1 MADPVVPNS
10 DPKID
15 FPKPDQPVGHYFPL
29 QTPPP
34 DPGTF
39 EIGLVLGGTVSAAAY
54 TAGVVD
60 FLIQAL
66 DAWTLAKN
74 AGGAPTHN
82 VIIRIFAGTSG
93 GALTSVLLAR
103 ILCSGFPHVDA
114 TTPAATRALN
124 PLYDCWVNQ
133 VDITDMLATT
143 DLTGK
148 TVPSLLCADK
158 LDAVGDRIAD
168 YTPIPLGPASNTPAV
183 RDYVE
188 QKLPIVLTLTNLRGV
203 PYSADFR
210 GTSGRA
216 EYYSNYADH
225 VRLKADIT
233 GKNPPTAADLAPYEI
248 GIADAPAAGCQGWA
262 TAIHAARGSSAFPVG
277 LPPQRIERDPRHYRY
292 RYAVLDD
299 IDPTAPP
306 SVEWLR
312 PSWPFMIPV
321 GDGPATPYAF
331 LTVDGGCF
339 NNEPT
344 EFARQ
349 WLAGVTAHNE
359 RDGTKAHRAVL
370 LVDPFAAVPGVG
382 AMTDNGL
389 LDTALSTVGAFTKG
403 TRFETADLDLYT
415 AEDLYSRFLVNPV
428 RKATLPGDSAPTVL
442 TGGAAIATNPLGAF
456 GGFLSS
462 HFREHDFLLGRRN
475 CQEFLRTE
483 FVLPETNSLFD
494 APRWTPGQRDDYRE
508 DGCLPIVP
516 LIGAL
521 KTEIPQPPWPK
532 GAFQPESIRGA
543 IKARLSKLADVAMK
557 SSLGALSGPVA
568 WVLGPVISTITDKAV
583 DAIKSALS
591 AKGVDLL

>member
-1 MADPVVPNS
+1 MPDPVVPNP
-10 DPKID
+10 DPKIN
-15 FPKPDQPVGHYFPL
+15 FLPPDLPVGHYFPL
-29 QTPPP
+29 KTPPP
-34 DPGTF
+34 DPGIF

-74 AGGAPTHN
+74 AGGAPTHK
-82 VIIRIFAGTSG
+82 VIIKIFAGTSG

-114 TTPAATRALN
+114 ATPAATRALN

-133 VDITDMLATT
+133 VDITDMLATS
-143 DLTGK
+143 DLGGTS
-148 TVPSLLCADK
+148 VPSLLCATK
-158 LDAVGDRIAD
+158 LDTMGTRIAN
-168 YTPIPLGPASNTPAV
+168 YAPIPLGAASNTPPV

-225 VRLKADIT
+225 VRFKADIT
-233 GKNPPTAADLAPYEI
+233 GKSPPTAADIAPFEI
-248 GIADAPAAGCQGWA
+248 GIAQTPTAVCQGWA

-277 LPPQRIERDPRHYRY
+277 LPPQRIQRDPQHYRY
-292 RYAVLDD
+292 RYAIIDD
-299 IDPTAPP
+299 VDPTAPP

-312 PSWPFMIPV
+312 PSWPYMIPV
-321 GDGPATPYAF
+321 GDAPTTPYEF
-331 LTVDGGCF
+331 LAVDGGCF

-344 EFARQ
+344 EYARQ

-370 LVDPFAAVPGVG
+370 LVDPFADVPGVG
-382 AMTDNGL
+382 ALTDSGL

-428 RKATLPGDSAPTVL
+428 RKVTPSGSSTPSVV

-483 FVLPETNSLFD
+483 FVLPESNSLFD
-494 APRWTPGQRDDYRE
+494 APRWTHGQRDDYAK
-508 DGCLPIVP
+508 DGCLPIIP

-521 KTEIPQPPWPK
+521 KNEIPQPPWPK
-532 GAFQPESIRGA
+532 GAFQPESIRDA
-543 IKARLSKLADVAMK
+543 VEARLSKLADVALK
-557 SSLGALSGPVA
+557 SSLGDLAGPAA
-568 WVLGPVISTITDKAV
+568 WAVGPVIAAVADKAI
-583 DAIKSALS
+583 DAIKSALG